1 MTVATIESLQ
11 EGLAVVRAAP
21 TDTGRVS
28 MLVRRPAVDE
38 REIVESATLDPE
50 VGVVGD
56 TWRDRSST
64 KTTDGSPH
72 PGMQVTLMGSRVA
85 ALLADTDEQRALA
98 GDQVF
103 VDLDLSAANVP
114 PGTRLAVG
122 TAVVE
127 VSDVPHLGC
136 AKFAARFGNV
146 ALRFVNSPVGRELNL
161 RGVNVGVVQG
171 GIVRVGDTV
180 TKL

>member
-1 MTVATIESLQ
+1 M
-11 EGLAVVRAAP
+11 VRAAP
-21 TDTGRVS
+21 TDAGRVS

-56 TWRDRSST
+56 TWRDRSEHQDRRTGHPTPGYAGDAHGLSCRCAC
-64 KTTDGSPH
+64 SPTPTSSAH
-72 PGMQVTLMGSRVA
+72 C
-85 ALLADTDEQRALA
+85 A

-103 VDLDLSAANVP
+103 VDLDLGGRTWRRARGSPSAP
-114 PGTRLAVG
+114 PSSRCRTCR
-122 TAVVE
+122 TY
-127 VSDVPHLGC
+127 GC
-136 AKFAARFGNV
+136 AKFAARFGND
-146 ALRFVNSPVGRELNL
+146 ALRFVNSPVGRELNF
-161 RGVNVGVVQG
+161 RGLNVAVVQG